1 MCLTITFF
9 ASFPMKLIKG
19 DGGLVVNWLFLT
31 SGMGFIGLILG
42 SEIYLDNIG
51 VKFDKLSFIE
61 HHIPKMYNL
70 FMHPDKMVK

>member
-1 MCLTITFF
+1 M
-9 ASFPMKLIKG
+9 
-19 DGGLVVNWLFLT
+19 VNWLFLT

-61 HHIPKMYNL
+61 QHIPKIYNL